1 MLGHSLFLLCVTVML
16 STRNWMGLFTYRWK
30 LKTFSKSIHERFC
43 HTSLAESYISE
54 GSVYVHWPY
63 CRQRC
68 TYCNFVKFIPHQ
80 KSQLTL
86 QNEVLEDALPV
97 DPTPSDFKQNQGW
110 YSRKVLDSEICLRHT
125 HTKRRKKDDLPRFYI
140 SKLMLVEEL
149 QNALRSS
156 YISTVKSVFFGEVLH
171 LWRVHT

>member
-1 MLGHSLFLLCVTVML
+1 MEFCCFQVTVML

-86 QNEVLEDALPV
+86 QNEVLEDALV
-97 DPTPSDFKQNQGW
+97 SDLLSSICKGYNFSSEKSLVFVNQAIRTIFLNKNKF
-110 YSRKVLDSEICLRHT
+110 YSLKTFV
-125 HTKRRKKDDLPRFYI
+125 I
-140 SKLMLVEEL
+140 SNSI
-149 QNALRSS
+149 Q
-156 YISTVKSVFFGEVLH
+156 
-171 LWRVHT
+171 